1 MSNNTWKPFVLT
13 LLVVAALLALFYVPR
28 FSLSGHEMRRVNL
41 LSDIQQL
48 GDDGRV
54 LAEVRA
60 DAADGFMEQS
70 LDTAAVMV
78 KHVAYVDSVPEGMTA
93 IEDFSEDDERRMMD
107 HFYSALSEAG
117 TRPVRIAYFGDSYIE
132 GDILTAHLRDHLQ
145 KIFGGQ
151 GVGFVD
157 IHSETAGFRTTV
169 AAKAKGWISHNAND
183 ERSQGFRKELQ
194 GINGRYFIPTST
206 ATMELKCT
214 PGKMGQRL
222 AKAEVATIYYTAG
235 AGLQLQAAINDEE
248 LSLLADPSLTLPSMG
263 GNAIRTA
270 TPPHRGGGAGGEGLS
285 EEVHTIKTMHID
297 TIYTVEPDSQN
308 PHGVYTLD
316 TTYTEHEQIVRTGE
330 QSQGSITHQTVQGDI
345 ARFRLSVTSG
355 ESSRFYG
362 VALDGK
368 TGIALDNY
376 SMRASNGWK
385 LMDIP
390 LETLKAF
397 QQQRPYDLIVLQ
409 YGLNIANHKQVDYSW
424 YIKRMKQCIEY
435 LKAAFP
441 STSILVVSVGDRDER
456 GTDGQYHTMRG
467 IQELVQFQRKM
478 AADTHVAFWNLYE
491 AMGGDGS
498 LAAMVE
504 QHQANLDYTHINF
517 AGGRHLATLLYDV
530 LMNGKE
536 NYDKRTK

>member
-1 MSNNTWKPFVLT
+1 MLT
-13 LLVVAALLALFYVPR
+13 LLVVAALLALFYLPR
-28 FSLSGHEMRRVNL
+28 FSLFDHEMRRVNL

-54 LAEVRA
+54 RAEVRA
-60 DAADGFMEQS
+60 DVADGFVEQR
-70 LDTAAVMV
+70 LDTAAVRV

-93 IEDFSEDDERRMMD
+93 IEDFSEDDGRRMMD
-107 HFYSALSEAG
+107 HFYAALSEAG

-145 KIFGGQ
+145 KIFGGC

-194 GINGRYFIPTST
+194 GINGRYYIPTST
-206 ATMELKCT
+206 AMMELKCT

-248 LSLLADPSLTLPSMG
+248 LSPLSSVSG
-263 GNAIRTA
+263 
-270 TPPHRGGGAGGEGLS
+270 TPDIS
-285 EEVHTIKTMHID
+285 EEVHTIKQMHID
-297 TIYTVEPDSQN
+297 TIYTVKPDSQN
-308 PHGVYTLD
+308 PHGIYTLD
-316 TTYTEHEQIVRTGE
+316 TTYTEQEQIVRKGE
-330 QSQGSITHQTVQGDI
+330 QSQGSITHQTLQGDI
-345 ARFRLSVTSG
+345 VRLRFSVTSG

-390 LETLKAF
+390 SETLKAF

-424 YIKRMKQCIEY
+424 YIRRMKQCIEY
-435 LKAAFP
+435 LKVAFP

-478 AADTHVAFWNLYE
+478 AADAHVAFWNLYE
-491 AMGGDGS
+491 AMGGDAS

-536 NYDKRTK
+536 NYDKRTNQ